1 MLMCTAGDVV
11 LDCGA
16 NVGSFAR
23 MAAPVVGPRGVVY
36 AIEPIPD
43 VCVALDRNIQ
53 EYKNWAQRQG
63 LKVGGIV
70 AVHAGAVATVCLQ
83 CNT

>member
-1 MLMCTAGDVV
+1 M

-23 MAAPVVGPRGVVY
+23 TAAPVVGSRGIIY

-53 EYKNWAQRQG
+53 EYQRWAEQQG
-63 LKVGGIV
+63 LKVGKVI
-70 AVHAGAVATVCLQ
+70 AVHAGMHQEQLHYGTVHQL
-83 CNT
+83 